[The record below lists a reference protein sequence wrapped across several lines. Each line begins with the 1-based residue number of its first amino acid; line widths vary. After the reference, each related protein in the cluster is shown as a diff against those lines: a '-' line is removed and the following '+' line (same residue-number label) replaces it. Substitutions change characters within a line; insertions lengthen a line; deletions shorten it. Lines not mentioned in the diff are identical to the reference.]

1 MRKLLLFCSLLV
13 LIAGGAYAQ
22 SRQISGT
29 VKDKDGNPLPAVTVA
44 VLETQKSTT
53 TNITGQ
59 FSIEAGSG
67 QSIRFSYI
75 GLSPQVVKITSS
87 TNNIQVTLLENN
99 ADLNEVVVT
108 GYKSEKK
115 KDLSGAVSIVNMNQT
130 LQESNSNILTDLQS
144 RVPGIEVESDGTPGG
159 DGTSIRIRGFSTL
172 QSNGP
177 LFVIDGLATTYAGAL
192 NPDDI
197 ESIQVLKDAASASIY
212 GSRANEGVIV
222 ITTKKG
228 KSKKATV
235 TFDSYYGQNELIDNN
250 FKMLNAQQWADVVW
264 QSQINSGMSPSNP
277 QLGAGSSPVIPQ
289 YLDAAHTL
297 PAASTDWINVI
308 MRRATNQNYNFG
320 VNQSLDKSSFYF
332 GMSYNNEQGIEKY
345 TGYDRYTARFNSTFK
360 VSDRVTVGEN
370 MSVSNFGEVKDNVLS
385 DAILQNPLIPVYA
398 TNGNFGGPE
407 DGLGSILNPLGELE
421 QNKDNKSNNWR
432 VFGNAFADVALLKG
446 LTFHSSFGIDY
457 NSYTMRAFTPAFQEG
472 DFNITDNY
480 LTQTETDGLD
490 WTATNTLNYK
500 YTKGKHSFELFG
512 GIEAVKSTNNA
523 FSAAGKDFLENDYS
537 YAYLSNAESENGVS
551 GGASGY
557 TLYSQ
562 FAKLNYNYADKYLFA
577 ATIRRDGS
585 SRFGTN
591 NQYGV
596 FPGFSGAWRIS
607 NEDFLKNIRQINDL
621 KLRASWGE
629 TGNQQIGDYN
639 TLNYFTTNHEFGTY
653 DIQGTGTSSETS
665 FYATQLGNENLKWES
680 QKQTDIG
687 IDATVLNMFTLSADY
702 YDKISS
708 NVLIN
713 PVLLAVY
720 GGANP
725 PYINA
730 GSFQNTGFEFE
741 LDYKDKSVSDF
752 HYGANFN
759 IAFNQNKVVS
769 LTNGVPN
776 IQGTGPDRLTPGQP
790 VGEFYGYVAEG
801 LFTTQAE
808 VNNSAIQAGKGLG
821 RIRYKDLNG
830 DGVIDDNDQT
840 NIGNPNPKFIAGL
853 NLNASYKGFDASV
866 FLSGVY
872 GNKIYNSLK
881 ALTDFTYSNT
891 NFGAATLNAWT
902 PSNPNSSIPAVNTS
916 NSNDELRS
924 STYFVENGSY
934 LKIKSIQIGYSIP
947 SSSLS
952 KLGVSKVRIYI
963 QGQNLFTFTKYTGF
977 DPEVG
982 AGGVLSEG
990 VDSQFYPHARG
1001 VNLGLNVTF

>member
-1 MRKLLLFCSLLV
+1 MRKLLLYCSLLL
-13 LIAGGAYAQ
+13 LIAARGYGQ
-22 SRQISGT
+22 SKVFSGK
-29 VKDKDGNPLPAVTVA
+29 VIDKNTNPLPGVTVT
-44 VLETQKSTT
+44 LIETQQSTVT
-53 TNITGQ
+53 DIDGK
-59 FSIEAGSG
+59 FKIEANPG
-67 QSIRFSYI
+67 QTLRFSYVGFSAQTI
-75 GLSPQVVKITSS
+75 KLSTSANLQV
-87 TNNIQVTLLENN
+87 QLLDNDAN
-99 ADLNEVVVT
+99 LNEVVVT
-108 GYKSEKK
+108 GYKTERK
-115 KDLSGAVSIVNMNQT
+115 KDLSGAVSVVNMNQT
-130 LQESNSNILTDLQS
+130 LQESNSNILTDLQA
-144 RVPGIEVESDGTPGG
+144 RVPGVEVESDGTPGG

-177 LFVIDGLATTYAGAL
+177 LFVIDGLATTYSGAL

-235 TFDSYYGQNELIDNN
+235 TFDSYYGQNSLVDNN
-250 FKMLNAQQWADVVW
+250 FKMLNSQQWADVTW
-264 QSQINSGMSPSNP
+264 QSQINSGISPSNP
-277 QLGAGSSPVIPQ
+277 QLGAGPTPVIPQ
-289 YLDAAHTL
+289 YLDAAKTL
-297 PAASTDWINVI
+297 PSANTDWLDVI
-308 MRRATNQNYNFG
+308 TRRATNQNYNFG

-332 GMSYNNEQGIEKY
+332 GMSYNNEQGIERY
-345 TGYDRYTARFNSTFK
+345 TGYDRYTTRFNSTFK
-360 VSDRVTVGEN
+360 VSNRITVGEN
-370 MSVSNFGEVKDNVLS
+370 MSVSNFGEVKANVLS

-398 TNGNFGGPE
+398 TTGNFGGVE

-432 VFGNAFADVALLKG
+432 VFGNAFAEVLIVKG

-457 NSYTMRAFTPAFQEG
+457 NSYTLRAFTPAFTEG
-472 DFNITDNY
+472 TFNITDNY

-500 YTKGKHSFELFG
+500 YSTGKHSFELFG
-512 GIEAVKSTNNA
+512 GIEAIKSTNNA
-523 FSAAGKDFLENDYS
+523 FSASGKDFLENDYS
-537 YAYLSNAESENGVS
+537 YAYLSTAESENGIS

-585 SRFGTN
+585 SRFGED

-607 NEDFLKNIRQINDL
+607 NEDFLKNIKEINDL
-621 KLRASWGE
+621 KLRASWGK

-639 TLNYFTTNHEFGTY
+639 ALNFFTTSHEFGSY
-653 DIQGTGTSSETS
+653 DITGSNTSSATS
-665 FYATQLGNENLKWES
+665 FYATQLGNPQLKWES
-680 QKQTDIG
+680 QTQTDIG
-687 IDATVLNMFTLSADY
+687 LDATVFNMFTLSADY
-702 YDKISS
+702 YDKVST
-708 NVLIN
+708 NVLLN

-730 GSFQNTGFEFE
+730 GSFKNTGFEFE
-741 LDYKDKSVSDF
+741 LDYKDKSSGDF

-759 IAFNQNKVVS
+759 IAFNKNTVVS
-769 LTNGVPN
+769 LTNGVPY
-776 IQGTGPDRLTPGQP
+776 ILGADADRLTPGQP

-808 VNNSAIQAGKGLG
+808 VNNSAAQPGKGLG

-830 DGVIDDNDQT
+830 DGVIDASDQT
-840 NIGNPNPKFIAGL
+840 NIGNPNPKFISGL

-872 GNKIYNSLK
+872 GNKIYNSIK

-902 PSNPNSSIPAVNTS
+902 PTNVNATVPAVNT
-916 NSNDELRS
+916 NNANDELRN

-934 LKIKSIQIGYSIP
+934 LKVKSIQVGYSFP
-947 SSSLS
+947 AS
-952 KLGVSKVRIYI
+952 KLSNLGISRLRVYI
-963 QGQNLFTFTKYTGF
+963 QGQNLFTFTKYTGL
-977 DPEVG
+977 DPEVS

-990 VDSQFYPHARG
+990 VDSQFYPHSRG
-1001 VNLGLNVTF
+1001 LNVGLNVTF